1 MKKLLSLITAVIVI
15 TLFANNLFAQSTGK
29 IAGKVIDQKTNETLI
44 GATVMIQ
51 GTTKGVATNVDGD
64 YSITGLAAGKYTLE
78 IKYVGYQA
86 KSISDVVV
94 KANDVTTLNITLAE
108 AATQQLGEVVI
119 KATYRQASTASLY
132 AIQKNNA
139 AISDGI
145 SSETIKRSPDRNT
158 ADVLKRVS
166 GATVQDNKFVV
177 IRGLS
182 DRYNIA
188 LLDGAVLPS
197 TEINTRAFSFDIV
210 PSGLVENLTITKTA
224 TPDLPAD
231 FSGGAINIITKD
243 IPDQNF
249 ITVGIGG
256 GYNTASTFK
265 DFTGGARTAT
275 DYLGFDNGKKALPS
289 NFPSFQT
296 IQSGMLTPAQ
306 NATVARRIP
315 LDLHTY
321 NNTALPTQNH
331 QFTIGRVKDFESGNR
346 FGAIVGLTYRN
357 SQNLINDQKIN
368 YLGYRNYNDDI
379 SRFSSSI
386 GALANF
392 GYTFGK
398 NKITFKNIF
407 NRTFD
412 DQYLFRT
419 GENLDRSSDI
429 RYYAFDLLQ
438 KQLFKSTVEGN
449 HPIGE
454 KGSKINWSLSYS
466 NVLNDQPD
474 QRKVGY
480 SRNITERDNPD
491 APYQADVMTVGK
503 ENTTMFSKLNEN
515 AYSAGAN
522 YSLPVKMFGQSST
535 LKAGLNS
542 FYRDRNFDLRFIG
555 LRLRQNDE
563 WVRSLPVS
571 QLFNRALLNA
581 NYYEVE
587 EPFGDNDSY
596 TANSFTNAGYAMLD
610 NKIGEKFRVV
620 WGARVEKFNLDLDPK
635 SATMRD
641 IKKDWLDVLP
651 SANFTYSATEK
662 TNFRASYS
670 RTLARPEFREL
681 AETQIYDYELLVIR
695 QGNPNLERTLI
706 DNIDLRYEI
715 YPSAGQIF
723 SVSAFYKNFNNAIE
737 AYNNDV
743 TSTRMITYFN
753 SDKAYLYG
761 AEFEVRKTLDFISQA
776 NLFKN
781 TTAYANVAII
791 KSQVNNPADGSLNF
805 KELKRA
811 MVGQAPYV
819 INAGLQHNF
828 LDNKMNFSALYN
840 RVGRRLFLAAGV
852 NVPSVWEAPRDVVD
866 LQLST
871 KLLKGKGELKLN
883 ANDILNQRY
892 SYYFDGDDSKK
903 YDNNDETL
911 RSWRIGSNYSFTFT
925 YTF

>member
-1 MKKLLSLITAVIVI
+1 MKKLFALLSAIIVI
-15 TLFANNLFAQSTGK
+15 TLFTNNLFAQTTGK

-64 YSITGLAAGKYTLE
+64 YTIAGLAPGRYTLE
-78 IKYVGYQA
+78 VKYVGYQTKA
-86 KSISDVVV
+86 ISDVVV
-94 KANDVTTLNITLAE
+94 KANEVTPLRITLAE
-108 AATQQLGEVVI
+108 AVSQQLGEVVI

-139 AISDGI
+139 SISDGI

-177 IRGLS
+177 VRGLS

-210 PSGLVENLTITKTA
+210 PSALIENLTITKTA
-224 TPDLPAD
+224 TPDLPGD
-231 FSGGAINIITKD
+231 FAGGAVNIITKD

-265 DFTGGARTAT
+265 DFKGGARTAT
-275 DYLGFDNGKKALPS
+275 DYFAFDNGDKYLSSK
-289 NFPSFQT
+289 FPSFDV
-296 IQSGMLTPAQ
+296 IQSGRLTAEQ
-306 NATVARRIP
+306 NAIVARRIP

-321 NNTALPTQNH
+321 NSTALPTQNH

-357 SQNLINDQKIN
+357 SQNLIKDLKID
-368 YLGYRNYNDDI
+368 YLDYQNYNDDI
-379 SRFSSSI
+379 SRFSTNV

-392 GYTFGK
+392 GYSFGK

-407 NRTFD
+407 NRSFD
-412 DQYLFRT
+412 DQYLERT
-419 GENLDRSSDI
+419 GRNIGRGSDI
-429 RYYAFDLLQ
+429 QYYAFDLLQ
-438 KQLFKSTVEGN
+438 KQLFKTTLEGN

-454 KGSKINWSLSYS
+454 KGSKVNWSLSYS

-480 SRNITERDNPD
+480 SKNFSDPD
-491 APYQADVMTVGK
+491 AIYQADVTTVGK
-503 ENTTMFSKLNEN
+503 DNTTLFSKLNEN
-515 AYSAGAN
+515 AYSAAVN
-522 YSLPVKMFGQSST
+522 YTLPLKMFSQTST
-535 LKAGLNS
+535 FKAGLNS

-555 LRLRQNDE
+555 LKLRNGLE
-563 WVRSLPVS
+563 NESWVRSLQVS
-571 QLFNRALLNA
+571 QLYNKALLNA

-587 EPFGDNDSY
+587 EPFGNNDSY
-596 TANSFTNAGYAMLD
+596 TANSFTNSAYAMLD
-610 NKIGEKFRVV
+610 NKIGEKLRVV
-620 WGARVEKFNLDLDPK
+620 WGVRAEKFNLELNPK
-635 SATMRD
+635 SETMRD
-641 IKKDWLDVLP
+641 IKKDYIDVLP
-651 SANFTYSATEK
+651 SANFTYSVTEK
-662 TNFRASYS
+662 TNLRASYY

-681 AETQIYDYELLVIR
+681 AETQIYDYELLLIR
-695 QGNPNLERTLI
+695 QGNPDLKRTQI
-706 DNIDLRYEI
+706 DNFDLRYEL
-715 YPSAGQIF
+715 YPSAGQII

-753 SDKAYLYG
+753 PEKAYLYG
-761 AEFEVRKTLDFISQA
+761 AEFEVRKSLEFINPADFM
-776 NLFKN
+776 KN
-781 TTAYANVAII
+781 TTIYANVAII
-791 KSQVNNPADGSLNF
+791 KSKVENPSDGSLKF
-805 KELKRA
+805 QESGRP

-819 INAGLQHNF
+819 VNAGLQHSF
-828 LDNKMNFSALYN
+828 LDNKLNFSALYN
-840 RVGRRLFLAAGV
+840 KVGRRLYLAAGV

-871 KLLKGKGELKLN
+871 KLLKNKGELKFN
-883 ANDILNQRY
+883 ANDILNQRF
-892 SYYFDGDDSKK
+892 SYYFDGNGSKK
-903 YDNNDETL
+903 YDADDETL
-911 RSWRIGSNYSFTFT
+911 RSWRMGANYSFTFT